1 MRKFKKQNAFTLPEL
16 LISTLILM
24 SIFAGGMLTF
34 LKCMELSDMARNTS
48 AAVLAAK
55 NKLTEIDNASFT
67 QILASYNNASF
78 DIANINGKGIVYI
91 DDSAPNIVK
100 ITAVVSWKQ
109 GNGRIIGEDS
119 NLNGQ
124 LDAGED
130 KNGNGSLDSLV
141 QFVTLKYA
149 I

>member
-1 MRKFKKQNAFTLPEL
+1 M
-16 LISTLILM
+16 
-24 SIFAGGMLTF
+24 
-34 LKCMELSDMARNTS
+34 
-48 AAVLAAK
+48 
-55 NKLTEIDNASFT
+55 TEIDNASFT

-91 DDSAPNIVK
+91 DDSAPNILK